1 MAQFLVKVADEQGH
15 LRQQVEHGYSEA
27 EVHDRF
33 TQQGYLV
40 YWVKPRTLLSTG
52 GGQFGR
58 RGRLR
63 QSTFLIFN
71 QQFLTLIKAGL
82 PILTALDLLIKR
94 QRDKA
99 LLQLLE
105 NVRERVRGGEL
116 LSDAFA
122 AQQVFPKMYTTTLL
136 AGEKSGNMEEVL
148 GRYISYQRMVQ
159 TFRKK
164 LLVSLVYPALLVS
177 VVTLMLIFLITY
189 VVPKFADLF
198 NNLGAQLPAITV
210 FMLSLGLN
218 AQKYAWV
225 VLLVGA
231 AAIFLLWRWKH
242 SDQGAQRIDR
252 FLLSLPLIGEIRLK
266 YQVANFSR
274 ILGTLLQGGLP
285 LVPAMETAGESMS
298 SRQMLNGVTAAAER
312 VKEGQSL
319 AHSLEAQKLF
329 PDLAVEMLEVGESTG
344 ALPAMLA
351 SVAEFYE
358 EDVQTALS
366 AAMALIEPMIL
377 IIMAVFVGGIL
388 ISLYMPIFTLGTGDR
403 SRRTGTRARYRAA
416 LSLRI
421 RRSERF
427 PVAPRSVREDPCAPD
442 VPL

>member
-15 LRQQVEHGYSEA
+15 LRQQVENGYSEA

-40 YWVKPRTLLSTG
+40 YWVKPRTILSRG
-52 GGQFGR
+52 GGQFGQ
-58 RGRLR
+58 RGGKLR

-82 PILTALDLLIKR
+82 PILTSLDLLIKR
-94 QRDKA
+94 QRDKF
-99 LLQLLE
+99 LLRSLE
-105 NVRERVRGGEL
+105 NVRERVKGGEL

-136 AGEKSGNMEEVL
+136 AGEKSGSMEEVL
-148 GRYISYQRMVQ
+148 GRYIAYQRMVQ

-164 LLVSLVYPALLVS
+164 LLASLVYPALLVS
-177 VVTLMLIFLITY
+177 MVTLMLIFLITF
-189 VVPKFADLF
+189 VVPKFADLY
-198 NNLGAQLPAITV
+198 NSLGAPLPAVTV
-210 FMLSLGLN
+210 FMLQFGLN
-218 AQKYAWV
+218 AQKYGWL
-225 VLLVGA
+225 VLLVGVVLVV
-231 AAIFLLWRWKH
+231 LLWQWKQ
-242 SDQGAQRIDR
+242 SDKGAQRIDR
-252 FLLSLPLIGEIRLK
+252 FLLLLPLIGEIRLK

-274 ILGTLLQGGLP
+274 ILATLLQGGLP
-285 LVPAMETAGESMS
+285 LVPAMQTAGESMS

-319 AHSLEAQKLF
+319 AHSLETQNLF

-358 EDVQTALS
+358 EDVQMALS
-366 AAMALIEPMIL
+366 AAMALIEPIIL
-377 IIMAVFVGGIL
+377 IFMAVFVGGIL
-388 ISLYMPIFTLGTGDR
+388 ISLYWPIFNLAG
-403 SRRTGTRARYRAA
+403 
-416 LSLRI
+416 
-421 RRSERF
+421 
-427 PVAPRSVREDPCAPD
+427 SVH
-442 VPL
+442 